1 MCLWFLINSVW
12 TLLNSVI
19 NAKTGQ
25 DLGRSVVIIAAT
37 QLRSTKSELRLF
49 AGSNLTRGVLEI
61 YNGEN
66 FWQWFRLE
74 TRGKRLSLVSHSTKT
89 IHHPPPPHHHHY
101 HILHYSA
108 LICRWYYLCRLLCNF
123 WLFFIFNCFKICSI
137 FLFVLTFI
145 FKISSSLITH

>member
-25 DLGRSVVIIAAT
+25 DLGRSVVIIVAP

-66 FWQWFRLE
+66 LWQWFRLE
-74 TRGKRLSLVSHSTKT
+74 IRGKRLSLVSHSTKT
-89 IHHPPPPHHHHY
+89 IHHPHHHHHHH
-101 HILHYSA
+101 HILHYNA
-108 LICRWYYLCRLLCNF
+108 LICGWYYLCRLLCNF
-123 WLFFIFNCFKICSI
+123 WHFFIFNCFKICSI